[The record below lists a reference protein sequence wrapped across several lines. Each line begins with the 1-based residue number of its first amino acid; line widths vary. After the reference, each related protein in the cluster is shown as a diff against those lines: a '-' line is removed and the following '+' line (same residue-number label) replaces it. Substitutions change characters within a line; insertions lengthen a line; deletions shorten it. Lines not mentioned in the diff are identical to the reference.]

1 MSAVAHIDEYKTG
14 KLFTDENRGDLS
26 WNGYETNVLLRNRG
40 IVVRE
45 GRNIPVFSDV
55 AMALGTDD
63 PGDARGIALLDFDHD
78 GDLDIAINHNP
89 GDTGRTSDIPAI
101 LYENR
106 VGQKRNWLAIDL
118 EGVKSNRDA
127 VGAKIQLVA
136 GKLSLF
142 RHVQGGSAYAGQ
154 MTQRIYFGLDQQER
168 VDSLTVTWPSGLV
181 ERFTSLEVNHSIHIV
196 EGQNLVT
203 PGETEPQ
210 SSPGGGM

>member
-40 IVVRE
+40 IVERE
-45 GRNIPVFSDV
+45 GQKIPVFSDM

-63 PGDARGIALLDFDHD
+63 GGDSRGIALLDFDRD
-78 GDLDIAINHNP
+78 GDLDIAVNHNP
-89 GDTGRTSDIPAI
+89 GDTGRFSEVPAI
-101 LYENR
+101 LYENH

-127 VGAKIQLVA
+127 VGAKLQLVA
-136 GKLSLF
+136 GELSLF

-154 MTQRIYFGLDQQER
+154 MSQRIYFGLDHQ
-168 VDSLTVTWPSGLV
+168 LH
-181 ERFTSLEVNHSIHIV
+181 RF
-196 EGQNLVT
+196 
-203 PGETEPQ
+203 
-210 SSPGGGM
+210 